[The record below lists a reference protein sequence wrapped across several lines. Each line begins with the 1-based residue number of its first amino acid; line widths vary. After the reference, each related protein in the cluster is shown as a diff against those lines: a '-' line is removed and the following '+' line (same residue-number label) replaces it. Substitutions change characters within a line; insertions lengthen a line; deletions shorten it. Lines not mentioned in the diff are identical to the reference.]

1 MNCRKV
7 SHFLS
12 AYMDGELP
20 GVEHR
25 QIHEHIG
32 QCAACA
38 HEYRSLLQMKRLLGG
53 MQVREA
59 QADLPTRLLEKVHAN
74 NAAAAAQGSWLHAVQ
89 DRLRPAVTRRLM
101 APQPRF
107 QYFALAATLSVV
119 GIVYAS
125 YAIDQSDKIDFHVA
139 TPSEIA
145 SLPPALTVIPTSAP
159 SFLPPASSG
168 ENAGLQQVGSTY
180 YTPYS
185 TPMLPSNFTPQY
197 PEPNKRRSQP
207 APPFFYRR

>member
-32 QCAACA
+32 QCSACA

-59 QADLPTRLLEKVHAN
+59 QADLPARLLEKVHAN
-74 NAAAAAQGSWLHAVQ
+74 PAANAAQGSWLHTVQ
-89 DRLRPAVTRRLM
+89 DKLRGDITRRLL

-139 TPSEIA
+139 TPAELA
-145 SLPPALTVIPTSAP
+145 SLPPALTNIPASAP
-159 SFLPPASSG
+159 SFLSPASEGSP
-168 ENAGLQQVGSTY
+168 ALQQVGSTY
-180 YTPYS
+180 YAPYS
-185 TPMLPSNFTPQY
+185 APMLPGDFTPQY
-197 PEPNKRRSQP
+197 STPNKKRSQP
-207 APPFFYRR
+207 APPFSYWR

>member
-32 QCAACA
+32 QCSACA
-38 HEYRSLLQMKRLLGG
+38 HEYRSLLQMKRMLGG

-59 QADLPTRLLEKVHAN
+59 QSDLPARLLEKVHAN
-74 NAAAAAQGSWLHAVQ
+74 NAATAAQSSWLHTVQ
-89 DRLRPAVTRRLM
+89 DRLRGDITRRLM

-107 QYFALAATLSVV
+107 QYLALAATLSVV

-125 YAIDQSDKIDFHVA
+125 YAIDQSDKINFHVV
-139 TPSEIA
+139 TPNELA
-145 SLPPALTVIPTSAP
+145 SLPPAVTEIPASAP

-168 ENAGLQQVGSTY
+168 ENVGLQQVGSTY
-180 YTPYS
+180 YTPYAP
-185 TPMLPSNFTPQY
+185 PMLPGDFTPQY
-197 PEPNKRRSQP
+197 SAPNKRRSQP
-207 APPFFYRR
+207 APSFLYRR